1 MTSGAFFVE
10 WQASTPDMA
19 DSIVICAIA
28 ELADG
33 EARGFARESA
43 DGPIE
48 GLVVRHDLAIFAY
61 VNRCPHMGTPLD
73 WMPGQFLSADGS
85 HIVCATHGAQF
96 RIEDGYCFGG
106 SCTGTSLKA
115 MAVEIRNGAVVLTD

>member
-1 MTSGAFFVE
+1 M
-10 WQASTPDMA
+10 PDET
-19 DSIVICAIA
+19 VICTVQ

-33 EARGFARESA
+33 ASRGFTFEGSE
-43 DGPIE
+43 GPIE
-48 GLVVRHDLAIFAY
+48 GLLVRRGPAIYAY

-73 WMPGQFLSADGS
+73 WMPGRFLSADGS

-106 SCTGTSLKA
+106 PCTGASLR
-115 MAVEIRNGAVVLTD
+115 AVAVGVRNGAVILAG